1 MGLTPET
8 VSRRLKQVKY
18 PGFTRDIVSFG
29 IVKSVDVDDNSG
41 VKISLVFPKPDAA
54 VQKQIEESV
63 RTAVLET
70 PGVEGVSIVTET
82 REPSAARGA
91 PEQGQA
97 AQSKLPD
104 IKHYVAVASGK
115 GGVGKSTVA
124 VNLAVA
130 IAKKRQNVGLM
141 DADIWGPSAPMMTG
155 TQGEKP
161 VATPQRKM
169 LPIEKYGLK
178 IMSIGYLIKEE
189 ETVIWRGPMVHGA
202 VKQFVEDV
210 EWKNTDYLVIDL
222 PPGTGDAQL
231 SIAQTAPLNGGV
243 IVTTPQEVS
252 LIDVRRG
259 ILMFEKLNIPVMG
272 IVENMS
278 YLDVPGGE
286 AIDIFG
292 RGGGKAMAEKFDVP
306 FLGEI
311 PIDPEVRKCGDSG
324 VPVVEF
330 KPDCSAAQAFMK
342 VADEVLRQ
350 LENGGGDE

>member
-1 MGLTPET
+1 MEITSET

-29 IVKSVDVDDNSG
+29 IVKDIKVNERGG
-41 VKISLVFPKPDAA
+41 VGISLVFPKSDPE
-54 VQKQIEESV
+54 VQKLIEEQV

-70 PGVEGVSIVTET
+70 PGVGEVSIET
-82 REPSAARGA
+82 KSREKSQPHPSS
-91 PEQGQA
+91 QA
-97 AQSKLPD
+97 AESKLPD
-104 IKHYVAVASGK
+104 IKYYIAVASGK
-115 GGVGKSTVA
+115 GGVGKSTIA
-124 VNLAVA
+124 VNLAVT

-141 DADIWGPSAPMMTG
+141 DADIWGPSAPVMTG
-155 TQGEKP
+155 TRGERP
-161 VATPQRKM
+161 VATANRKI

-178 IMSIGYLIKEE
+178 MVSIGYLVKEE

-210 EWKNTDYLVIDL
+210 EWQNTEYLVIDL

-231 SIAQTAPLNGGV
+231 SIAQTVPLSGGV

-259 ILMFEKLNIPVMG
+259 ILMFEKLNIPVIG

-278 YLDVPGGE
+278 HLEVPGAE

-292 RGGGKAMAEKFDVP
+292 RGGGKAMADKFKVP

-311 PIDPEVRKCGDSG
+311 PIDPEIRKGGDEG
-324 VPVVEF
+324 VPIVESN
-330 KPDCSAAQAFMK
+330 PDCSSSLAFAGIADK
-342 VADEVLRQ
+342 V
-350 LENGGGDE
+350 LEHVEKP